1 MAASG
6 RFVKDRV
13 VVGDEKETNQLYNKG
28 RFGAISNR
36 KLELSLIEA
45 LYLIEHGSLEVVDG
59 RNKPM
64 DYETF
69 LGRASRREPR
79 FWIRFCVY
87 RNIRGRGYI
96 TKTALK
102 YGADFRVYGRG
113 QEPGKSHAKWVL
125 YAVSENEQF
134 DWKKFAAM
142 NRVAHSVRKKLMVGI
157 LDDEGDVTY
166 YQVSWMKP

>member
-1 MAASG
+1 MVANG
-6 RFVKDRV
+6 KFLDDRV
-13 VVGDEKETNQLYNKG
+13 IVGDEKEASQLYNKG
-28 RFGAISNR
+28 RYGALSNK
-36 KLELSLIEA
+36 KLELSLMEA
-45 LYLIEHGSLEVVDG
+45 LYLVEKGSLQVLDG
-59 RNKPM
+59 RSKVI
-64 DYETF
+64 DYDRF
-69 LGRASRREPR
+69 LKKARKREPR
-79 FWIRFCVY
+79 FWIRFSVY
-87 RNIRGRGYI
+87 RNIRSKGYI

-113 QEPGKSHAKWVL
+113 QEPGKSHAKWIL